1 MKNAGV
7 IQGYF
12 YASSDYATEGCI
24 VKGENFFFGIGGT
37 VAEMTKSELTGH
49 QVRVWCTVTS
59 STTTAKFNDTIPHCH
74 LGLIFTPWDI
84 GK

>member
-24 VKGENFFFGIGGT
+24 VKGENFFFGIGGM
-37 VAEMTKSELTGH
+37 VAEITKSELAGSNFMFGAMQH
-49 QVRVWCTVTS
+49 RYNNSPIQRY
-59 STTTAKFNDTIPHCH
+59 HH
-74 LGLIFTPWDI
+74 DI
-84 GK
+84 REYF